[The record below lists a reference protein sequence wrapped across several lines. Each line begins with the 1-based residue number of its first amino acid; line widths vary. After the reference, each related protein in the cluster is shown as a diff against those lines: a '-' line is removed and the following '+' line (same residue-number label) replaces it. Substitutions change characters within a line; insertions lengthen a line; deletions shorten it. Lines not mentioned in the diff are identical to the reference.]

1 MANTVAS
8 IETEFRAGNGKV
20 ITARVQ
26 TPAGTLLTQAALAA
40 SGIRITAERDGHTIT
55 GSTILSTSTVYDT
68 IQGSSLSDSRWTKD
82 TTGYN
87 FRHEVPASY
96 FPAAGYYRVNVDFD
110 FASGEDASAEW
121 YGACT
126 TRVTT

>member
-8 IETEFRAGNGKV
+8 IETQFRAGNGKV

-26 TPAGTLLTQAALAA
+26 TPAGTNLTQAAVT
-40 SGIRITAERDGHTIT
+40 SIRITAQRDGHTIT
-55 GSTILSTSTVYDT
+55 GSTVLSTSTVYDT
-68 IQGSSLSDSRWTKD
+68 VQGSSLSDSRWTKD

-96 FPAAGYYRVNVDFD
+96 FPSAGYYRVNVDFD
-110 FASGEDASAEW
+110 FTSGEDASAEW
-121 YGACT
+121 YGQCVTRLT
-126 TRVTT
+126 T

>member
-1 MANTVAS
+1 MANTIAS
-8 IETEFRAGNGKV
+8 IETQFRTGNGKV

-26 TPAGTLLTQAALAA
+26 TPAGTNLTQAAVTT
-40 SGIRITAERDGHTIT
+40 IRITAERDGHTLT
-55 GSTILSTSTVYDT
+55 GSTTLSTSTVYDT
-68 IQGSSLSDSRWTKD
+68 VQGSSLSDSRWTKD

-96 FPAAGYYRVNVDFD
+96 FPTAGYYRINVDFD
-110 FASGEDASAEW
+110 FSSGEDASAEW